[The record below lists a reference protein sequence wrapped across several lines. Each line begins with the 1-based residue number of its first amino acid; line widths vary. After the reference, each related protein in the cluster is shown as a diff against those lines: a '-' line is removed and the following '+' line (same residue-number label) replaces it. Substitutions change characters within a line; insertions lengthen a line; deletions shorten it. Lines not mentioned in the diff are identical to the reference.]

1 MIKAKVL
8 IHNGNYQSF
17 SCTGHAGFNDT
28 GKDIVCAAVSM
39 LVINTANA
47 LDKLTDNRITASDDE
62 YIRWEFMDI
71 PDDKGR
77 LLMDSM
83 IMGLREVETK
93 YGKNYLR
100 LMIEEV

>member
-8 IHNGNYQSF
+8 THNGSYLSF
-17 SCTGHAGFNDT
+17 SCEGHAGFEDT

-39 LVINTANA
+39 LVINTANS
-47 LDKLTDNRITASDDE
+47 LDKLTDNRITGTDDK
-62 YIRWEFMDI
+62 YIQWKFTDI
-71 PDDKGR
+71 PDEKGK

-83 IMGLREVETK
+83 VMGLKEIERK
-93 YGKNYLR
+93 YGNNYLR

>member
-8 IHNGNYQSF
+8 THNGSYHSF
-17 SCTGHAGFNDT
+17 SCMGHAGLEDI

-39 LVINTANA
+39 LVINTANS
-47 LDKLTDNRITASDDE
+47 LDKLTDNRITATDDK
-62 YIRWEFMDI
+62 YIQWEFMDI
-71 PDDKGR
+71 PDEKGK

-83 IMGLREVETK
+83 VMGLKEIEK
-93 YGKNYLR
+93 QYGNNYLR

>member
-8 IHNGNYQSF
+8 THNGSYHSF
-17 SCTGHAGFNDT
+17 SCMGHSGFDDM

-39 LVINTANA
+39 LVINTANS
-47 LDKLTDNRITASDDE
+47 LEKLTDNKLTATDDE
-62 YIRWEFMDI
+62 YIRWEFEDI
-71 PDDKGR
+71 PDDKGK

-83 IMGLREVETK
+83 VMGLKEIEKK
-93 YGKNYLR
+93 YGNDFLR

>member
-8 IHNGNYQSF
+8 THNGSYHSF
-17 SCTGHAGFNDT
+17 SCMGHAGFEDI

-39 LVINTANA
+39 LVINTANS
-47 LDKLTDNRITASDDE
+47 LDKLTDNRITATDDK
-62 YIRWEFMDI
+62 YIQWEFMDI
-71 PDDKGR
+71 PDEKGK

-83 IMGLREVETK
+83 VMGLKEIEK
-93 YGKNYLR
+93 QYGNNYLR

>member
-17 SCTGHAGFNDT
+17 SCIGHAGFSDR

-39 LVINTANA
+39 LVINTANS
-47 LDKLTDNRITASDDE
+47 LDKLTDNNITASDDE
-62 YIRWEFMDI
+62 YIRWEFTDV
-71 PDDKGR
+71 PDDKGK

-83 IMGLREVETK
+83 IMGLKEVETK
-93 YGKNYLR
+93 YGNNYLR
-100 LMIEEV
+100 LLIEEV